1 MEKKKIIIDYQKPDD
16 GNEMNIAAYFE
27 NDKFFISFKL
37 WKENLYIPDPKN
49 SKTVI
54 YKDFYTQEEF
64 EKEMAM
70 SDDYLTDFSL
80 TMIDKLFRY
89 INNNEEFDLYGYELV
104 DRRKEKINLEIEVL
118 KNKLE
123 KIKDKTIWS
132 YSDSY
137 NHKLIT
143 EFRHIEKRIKELE
156 GEINGKE

>member
-1 MEKKKIIIDYQKPDD
+1 MEKEKIIIDYCTPKYGD
-16 GNEMNIAAYFE
+16 EMDIKLSCSDTGFYLTFTKWAENIYMLDASRSFLSEMDILHQYEGSKFIFSSSLKWIH
-27 NDKFFISFKL
+27 KFFDYLEKGI
-37 WKENLYIPDPKN
+37 
-49 SKTVI
+49 
-54 YKDFYTQEEF
+54 EF
-64 EKEMAM
+64 E
-70 SDDYLTDFSL
+70 D
-80 TMIDKLFRY
+80 
-89 INNNEEFDLYGYELV
+89 EEYEIV

>member
-1 MEKKKIIIDYQKPDD
+1 MEKEKIIIDYCTPKSGD
-16 GNEMNIAAYFE
+16 EMDTEVTFSNSDFYLTFSEFAKNVYMLDASRSYMSQMDNAFSYKGSKFIFSSSLEWIKRIFNYLENNIAFE
-27 NDKFFISFKL
+27 D
-37 WKENLYIPDPKN
+37 
-49 SKTVI
+49 
-54 YKDFYTQEEF
+54 EE
-64 EKEMAM
+64 
-70 SDDYLTDFSL
+70 
-80 TMIDKLFRY
+80 
-89 INNNEEFDLYGYELV
+89 YEIV

>member
-1 MEKKKIIIDYQKPDD
+1 MKKEKIIIDYCTPKYGD
-16 GNEMNIAAYFE
+16 EMDIKVTLSDSNFYLTFSKWAEDIYMLDASRSYMSE
-27 NDKFFISFKL
+27 IMYMKGTNFIF
-37 WKENLYIPDPKN
+37 N
-49 SKTVI
+49 SSLEFIKIVFDYLEKGI
-54 YKDFYTQEEF
+54 EF
-64 EKEMAM
+64 E
-70 SDDYLTDFSL
+70 D
-80 TMIDKLFRY
+80 
-89 INNNEEFDLYGYELV
+89 EEYELI